1 MFLFTLCTTQAEGAL
16 LLWAKDRIDRF
27 LLGFEVPISWFIA
40 FPAVLVILLAPVQLA
55 LLPKLK
61 QSLSLGNLVAIGL
74 LASAL
79 SFAVLLPTTLWST
92 RVSMTWL
99 AASLTFFV
107 LAELLI
113 TPLGLSLLL
122 RNTPFR
128 FVGVVTGLW
137 FGAGAL
143 GYLIG
148 GEIGALWT
156 RWSSVHVLLLL
167 TALPAAGAA
176 LVFVSSRRTES
187 D

>member
-1 MFLFTLCTTQAEGAL
+1 
-16 LLWAKDRIDRF
+16 
-27 LLGFEVPISWFIA
+27 
-40 FPAVLVILLAPVQLA
+40 
-55 LLPKLK
+55 
-61 QSLSLGNLVAIGL
+61 
-74 LASAL
+74 
-79 SFAVLLPTTLWST
+79 
-92 RVSMTWL
+92 MTWI

-107 LAELLI
+107 VAELLI

-122 RNTPFR
+122 RNTPSR

-156 RWSSVHVLLLL
+156 RWSSVRVLLLL
-167 TALPAAGAA
+167 TALPAVGAV
-176 LVFVSSRRTES
+176 LVFVSSRQTES